1 MYFRQFKRLE
11 EIVIHSSYW
20 IDTGRVIEII
30 ESLDLF
36 CLTFGESG
44 YGSGELRYHLNDRTN
59 NFCIRWLQQILL
71 ISLVLVPIIIPFI

>member
-30 ESLDLF
+30 ESLGLF

-44 YGSGELRYHLNDRTN
+44 YGSGELRYHLNDR
-59 NFCIRWLQQILL
+59 
-71 ISLVLVPIIIPFI
+71 